1 MDEVLGDEEPSTK
14 NRLLPEQRVPSL
26 PGVAGSAKETSMTL
40 YIQPDRSQWWSVDTV
55 TMEMRF
61 DMWTTLDMLAD
72 ALPRIGL
79 LDLIYG
85 SNN

>member
-1 MDEVLGDEEPSTK
+1 
-14 NRLLPEQRVPSL
+14 
-26 PGVAGSAKETSMTL
+26 
-40 YIQPDRSQWWSVDTV
+40 
-55 TMEMRF
+55 MRY